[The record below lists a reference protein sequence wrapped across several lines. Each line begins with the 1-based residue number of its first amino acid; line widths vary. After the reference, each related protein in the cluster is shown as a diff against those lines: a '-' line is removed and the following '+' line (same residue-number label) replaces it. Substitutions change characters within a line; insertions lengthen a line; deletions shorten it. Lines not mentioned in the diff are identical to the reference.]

1 MSEVRLIDANRL
13 ITELWKAM
21 WKYEDETEKRFL
33 ESDELDVGDWFS
45 HRVFVQNMS
54 DLDRDVVQKQPTV
67 DAVAVVRCKDCK
79 YCYAEGFVNVRNV
92 CEKHYDFG
100 NVDDN
105 WFCADGE
112 RRTE

>member
-1 MSEVRLIDANRL
+1 MEKRLIDANALMERFAEMQKVKPDEDGQEYACNFRNMGGEPS
-13 ITELWKAM
+13 TEWFAV
-21 WKYEDETEKRFL
+21 EDAVE
-33 ESDELDVGDWFS
+33 
-45 HRVFVQNMS
+45 NA
-54 DLDRDVVQKQPTV
+54 PTV

-100 NVDDN
+100 NVDDD